1 MKNNLADS
9 ICLDIYLSNLS
20 EKDYKKVTENI
31 EVVEHK
37 RMPLLSWDIFSNI
50 YHQNMFETIKQLD
63 LQQVLLFA
71 KKFRWNND
79 LKQAFKE
86 NAYEALIITDAK
98 QNIIWVNKGF
108 TEMTGY
114 TKKEAVNRTPRFLQG
129 ENTSVKTKKSI
140 KQKLKNNSPFKEV
153 ITNHKKDNSSYKC
166 EVKIYPL
173 YNKETTHYIAFERQ
187 VI

>member
-20 EKDYKKVTENI
+20 EKEYQTVNKNI

-50 YHQNMFETIKQLD
+50 YHQNMSQTIKQLD
-63 LQQVLLFA
+63 LQQVLSFA
-71 KKFRWNND
+71 EKFEWSND
-79 LKQAFKE
+79 LKQAFEE
-86 NAYEALIITDAK
+86 NDYEALIITDAK

-108 TEMTGY
+108 TTMTGY
-114 TKKEAVNRTPRFLQG
+114 TKKEAINKTPRFLQG
-129 ENTSVKTKKSI
+129 ENTSLKTKKNI
-140 KQKLKNNSPFKEV
+140 KQKLKGKMPFREV
-153 ITNHKKDNSSYKC
+153 ISNHKKDNSSYKC

-173 YNKETTHYIAFERQ
+173 FNKETTHYIAFERQ